1 MRLRTVLQQTLPP
14 ALFDQALGLYTR
26 IGAARAGL
34 RIRWRGDS
42 IDVIDGLR
50 IVRTH
55 RRHHIYVPVVIS
67 EFDYF
72 YSAVSSVDNGRYSMV
87 DYSFPK
93 YHDVVGFD
101 LHPVMF
107 PSVAE
112 PLSTTEQYMDFAAL
126 GEGMIVIDLGAYSG
140 LTSIVFQ
147 EAVGAAG
154 RVIAVDADEQNIAC
168 IEKNFDLYARIR
180 KIRIALLK
188 GAVWEHDRGLEF
200 SSEGNMGASAASIV
214 GKTNRGAVRTVPS
227 FTLSSIA
234 DLHALDRVDFI
245 KCDVEGAETVV
256 FNDRGFFER
265 FKPRMI
271 LETHLVHGEPT
282 VGKCVADLTSLGYRC
297 REVAQA
303 GGATTPLLECLPPQS

>member
-1 MRLRTVLQQTLPP
+1 
-14 ALFDQALGLYTR
+14 
-26 IGAARAGL
+26 
-34 RIRWRGDS
+34 
-42 IDVIDGLR
+42 
-50 IVRTH
+50 
-55 RRHHIYVPVVIS
+55 
-67 EFDYF
+67 
-72 YSAVSSVDNGRYSMV
+72 MV

-126 GEGMIVIDLGAYSG
+126 HEGMVVIDLGAYSG

-147 EAVGAAG
+147 EAVGANG
-154 RVIAVDADEQNIAC
+154 RVIAVDADEQNIEC
-168 IEKNFDLYARIR
+168 IEKNFDLYS
-180 KIRIALLK
+180 KIRNIRIELLK
-188 GAVWEHDRGLEF
+188 GAVWEHDEGLEF

-214 GKTNRGAVRTVPS
+214 GKVNRGAVRTVPS

-234 DLHALDRVDFI
+234 DLYTLDRVDFI

-256 FNDRGFFER
+256 FNDRRFFER
-265 FKPRMI
+265 FKPRLI

-282 VGKCVADLTSLGYRC
+282 VAKCVADLTSMGYQC

-303 GGATTPLLECLPPQS
+303 GGATTPLLECYPPLA